1 MVIPTSWQSA
11 VQTVF
16 KRMLTIEPGLYTILQ
31 ILSVTIVEKMP
42 VSQALTDNE
51 RIISGY
57 HDPDW
62 LCLFDF

>member
-1 MVIPTSWQSA
+1 MVISTSYLSA

-16 KRMLTIEPGLYTILQ
+16 KRMLTIEPGLYTIIQ
-31 ILSVTIVEKMP
+31 ILSVTIVEKMH

-51 RIISGY
+51 RISSGY
-57 HDPDW
+57 RDPNW

>member
-1 MVIPTSWQSA
+1 MVITTSWQSA

-16 KRMLTIEPGLYTILQ
+16 KRMLTIEPGLYAILQ

-42 VSQALTDNE
+42 VSQALTDNK

-57 HDPDW
+57 RDPN
-62 LCLFDF
+62 